1 MKNLTRAIN
10 DHLSSEFQ
18 ASHACLAISNW
29 LRENDLINFS
39 SYLSNKSNEERAH
52 AYRMIAYLVD
62 RDQQVEL
69 PTVDA
74 LERQWPSVM
83 ELFDI
88 VAQMGKK
95 VTASIDHLYMLA

>member
-1 MKNLTRAIN
+1 
-10 DHLSSEFQ
+10 
-18 ASHACLAISNW
+18 
-29 LRENDLINFS
+29 
-39 SYLSNKSNEERAH
+39 
-52 AYRMIAYLVD
+52 MIAYLVD